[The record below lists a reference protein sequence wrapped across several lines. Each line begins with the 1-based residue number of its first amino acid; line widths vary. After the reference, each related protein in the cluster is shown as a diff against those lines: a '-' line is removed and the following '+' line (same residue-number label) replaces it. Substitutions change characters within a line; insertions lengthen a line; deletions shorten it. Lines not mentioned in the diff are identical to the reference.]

1 MNDAAINAP
10 AAFSRSEIAS
20 ALLLGCVALMMLGLQ
35 PVLLGELVNRQRI
48 SLEGVGIVAMGE
60 IFALGLGVI
69 VAEKVLPLGRLRETT
84 ACASVLLAGVN
95 LLTLVAKGD
104 LACTAVRLLAGL
116 LAAALFWITTMVIV
130 RAAKPDRLAGIFL
143 TLQTAVQ
150 AVVAFCLARWL
161 MPALGWQSGFVA
173 VAGLSLL
180 PLTVLNR
187 IPLRL
192 GQHAEAVKPSV
203 VSMRGLF
210 ALLVPFAQMCAVGT
224 LWAYLDPLGQAAGFT
239 ASNAQVLVSLVLL
252 MQLVGGS
259 VASVAVRWW
268 RAPVTLTVGVVLF
281 LAIGLAMHSLPIGR
295 LAAFAA
301 LCGLFGF
308 GWLFLMPF
316 HVRLA
321 FDVDPQGRVALL
333 VPAAQLLGSAFGP
346 LTASFSVS
354 GDQVTHIPLVASGF
368 ALLVGASLLAL
379 RYRASESV
387 LRPSGASQD

>member
-1 MNDAAINAP
+1 MQASSASTATAFRRTEVAA
-10 AAFSRSEIAS
+10 
-20 ALLLGCVALMMLGLQ
+20 ALLLGCIALMMLGLQ

-48 SLEGVGIVAMGE
+48 SMEGVGVVAMGE

-69 VAEKVLPLGRLRETT
+69 LAEKVLPLGRLRET
-84 ACASVLLAGVN
+84 AAAASVLLAVIN
-95 LLTLVAKGD
+95 LVTPLVQGD
-104 LACTAVRLLAGL
+104 LACALVRVLAGL

-130 RAAKPDRLAGIFL
+130 RSAKPDRLAGIFL

-150 AVVAFCLARWL
+150 AVVALWLARWL
-161 MPALGWQSGFVA
+161 MPALGWQAGFVA
-173 VAGLSLL
+173 LAVLSLL
-180 PLTVLNR
+180 PLTVLHW

-192 GQHAEAVKPSV
+192 GLHAEAVKPSV
-203 VSMRGLF
+203 VSLRGLF

-239 ASNAQVLVSLVLL
+239 ASNAQALVSLVLF

-259 VASVAVRWW
+259 VASAAVRWW
-268 RAPVTLTVGVVLF
+268 RAPPT
-281 LAIGLAMHSLPIGR
+281 LAIGVLLFAAIGLVMHGLPTGR

-301 LCGLFGF
+301 LCGVFGF

-316 HVRLA
+316 HIRLA

-346 LTASFSVS
+346 LTASFSVQ
-354 GDQVTHIPLVASGF
+354 GEQVSHVPLVACGF
-368 ALLVGASLLAL
+368 AVLVGLSLLAL
-379 RYRASESV
+379 RYRVSVATVPAS
-387 LRPSGASQD
+387 GG

>member
-1 MNDAAINAP
+1 MNDAVVNVPP
-10 AAFSRSEIAS
+10 AGFSRTEIFA
-20 ALLLGCVALMMLGLQ
+20 ALVLGCVALMMLGLQ

-48 SLEGVGIVAMGE
+48 SLEGVGVVAMGE

-69 VAEKVLPLGRLRETT
+69 LAEKILPLGRLRETA

-95 LLTLVAKGD
+95 LLTLIAKGD
-104 LACTAVRLLAGL
+104 LQCTLVRLVAGF

-150 AVVAFCLARWL
+150 AVVAFWLARWL
-161 MPALGWQSGFVA
+161 MPALGWQAGFVA
-173 VAGLSLL
+173 VAGLSLM
-180 PLTVLNR
+180 PLLVLR
-187 IPLRL
+187 WIPLRL
-192 GQHAEAVKPSV
+192 MFHAEAVKPSV
-203 VSMRGLF
+203 VSLRGLF

-224 LWAYLDPLGQAAGFT
+224 LWAYLDPLGQAAGFS
-239 ASNAQVLVSLVLL
+239 ASNAQVLVSLVLV

-259 VASVAVRWW
+259 VASAAVRWW
-268 RAPVTLTVGVVLF
+268 RAPVTLSIGVALF
-281 LAIGLAMHSLPIGR
+281 VAIGLMMHGLPVGR
-295 LAAFAA
+295 LGAFAA

-346 LTASFSVS
+346 LTASFSVN
-354 GDQVTHIPLVASGF
+354 GDQVNHVPLVASAF
-368 ALLVGASLLAL
+368 ALLVGVSLLAL
-379 RYRASESV
+379 RYRAPDSA
-387 LRPSGASQD
+387 LRSPIH